1 MANEG
6 TKKHLNDFI
15 AEHAPLINLHHNK
28 LKNAGQIP
36 QGIEADDLHMA
47 GVHGLMDAL
56 HRYESKTAGR
66 EASFATY
73 AGQRIR
79 GKMLDHISSQSYVPR
94 IFREEVKRVKKK
106 D

>member
-36 QGIEADDLHMA
+36 QGIEADDLHM
-47 GVHGLMDAL
+47 V
-56 HRYESKTAGR
+56 
-66 EASFATY
+66 
-73 AGQRIR
+73 
-79 GKMLDHISSQSYVPR
+79 
-94 IFREEVKRVKKK
+94 
-106 D
+106 

>member
-1 MANEG
+1 MANDG

-15 AEHAPLINLHHNK
+15 AEHAPLINMHHIK
-28 LKNAGQIP
+28 LKNEGNVP
-36 QGIEADDLHMA
+36 KDMDADDLHMA

-56 HRYESKTAGR
+56 HRYDHKS

-73 AGQRIR
+73 AGTRVR
-79 GKMLDHISSQSYVPR
+79 GKMLDHIASQDYIPKSVR
-94 IFREEVKRVKKK
+94 QAAKKIK